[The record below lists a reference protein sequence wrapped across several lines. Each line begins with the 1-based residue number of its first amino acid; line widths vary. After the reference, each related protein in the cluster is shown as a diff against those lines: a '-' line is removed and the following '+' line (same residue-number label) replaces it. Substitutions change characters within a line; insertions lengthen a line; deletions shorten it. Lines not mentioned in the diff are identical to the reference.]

1 MPIRITTKQTLK
13 MSSNLKNILQRGRS
27 VDADETQKQDY
38 LSLFHQSELEFDLKN
53 QLLEELEQ
61 STQATENKEYFDEQF
76 EKIWSNREFKISV
89 EPKRTRIQTQILR
102 WAAILVIGLILGSY
116 LNSGKK
122 NPSPVYYT
130 SVAPKGSISE
140 MLLPDG
146 SHIFLNSGSTI
157 KYSVD
162 GLDGIREVFLTGEAW
177 FQVAKMKEKP
187 FVVHTCEYDVKVT
200 GTIFNVKAYK
210 EDKEVITTLEE
221 GGVQVKSSTDL
232 HHFEEKI
239 LIPGEQLVYNKE
251 QKNIQVSTVKT
262 KLYTSWKENKL
273 VFVNMSLK
281 DLKTLLER
289 KYGVEIQIAD
299 PSILDYHYDGIIK
312 NETILEVLNLLK
324 HTLPIDYEIVG
335 QNIIIKK
342 I

>member
-1 MPIRITTKQTLK
+1 
-13 MSSNLKNILQRGRS
+13 MSSVIKNILQKGRS
-27 VDADETQKQDY
+27 VDASDDQKQAC
-38 LSLFHQSELEFDLKN
+38 LLLFHQPEIEFELKS

-61 STQATENKEYFDEQF
+61 SSNTTENKEYFDAQF
-76 EKIWSNREFKISV
+76 EKIWSNREVEISGEHKKMRFIV
-89 EPKRTRIQTQILR
+89 QLSR
-102 WAAILVIGLILGSY
+102 WAAILVVGLLLGVY
-116 LNSGKK
+116 INSGKK
-122 NPSPVYYT
+122 NSSPVYYT

-162 GLDGIREVFLTGEAW
+162 GNNGMREVFLTGEAW
-177 FQVAKMKEKP
+177 FQVAKMKKKP
-187 FVVHTCEYDVKVT
+187 FIVHTSDYDVKVT

-210 EDKEVITTLEE
+210 EDKEVTTTLEE
-221 GGVQVKSSTDL
+221 GGVRVKSSADRSL
-232 HHFEEKI
+232 FEEKI
-239 LIPGEQLVYNKE
+239 LVPGEQLVYDRE
-251 QKNIQVSTVKT
+251 QKNIQVNTVKT

-281 DLKTLLER
+281 DLKSLLER
-289 KYGVEIQIAD
+289 KYGVEIRIAD
-299 PSILDYHYDGIIK
+299 PSILEYHYDGIIK
-312 NETILEVLNLLK
+312 NETILEVLDILK